1 MHNAR
6 KARKIRTLR
15 EHLLKVK
22 GVKLQRKNDTRLS
35 DDENKD
41 EGLYNKLKAWKPAS
55 GSKAR
60 AGNMQMQLRLEQQ
73 GKASKKL

>member
-6 KARKIRTLR
+6 KVSKIRTLGER
-15 EHLLKVK
+15 LLRAK

-35 DDENKD
+35 NDENKD
-41 EGLYNKLKAWKPAS
+41 EDLYKELKAWKPSS

-60 AGNMQMQLRLEQQ
+60 A
-73 GKASKKL
+73 